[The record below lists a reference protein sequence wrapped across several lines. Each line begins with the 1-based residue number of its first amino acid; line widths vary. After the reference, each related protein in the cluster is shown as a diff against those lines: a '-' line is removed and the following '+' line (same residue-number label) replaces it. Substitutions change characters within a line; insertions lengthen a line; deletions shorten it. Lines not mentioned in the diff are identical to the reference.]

1 MKKNKN
7 VLAKIG
13 ELEDCILDYYSF
25 KNTLAK
31 VGKLD
36 NLIEEY
42 YFHAVELPNE
52 RRYETRME
60 CIQKDWGQ
68 KDLTDKANA
77 IFYHLL
83 DKMDYDC
90 EDNQELS
97 EYMLRATDREAAIYW
112 KKWLMDL
119 MDGNG

>member
-25 KNTLAK
+25 KNTLAR

-42 YFHAVELPNE
+42 YFP
-52 RRYETRME
+52 
-60 CIQKDWGQ
+60 
-68 KDLTDKANA
+68 
-77 IFYHLL
+77 HLL
-83 DKMDYDC
+83 FWVTHFVTIQNNLHYSSYLLQKI
-90 EDNQELS
+90 LS
-97 EYMLRATDREAAIYW
+97 ITIH
-112 KKWLMDL
+112 
-119 MDGNG
+119 

>member
-13 ELEDCILDYYSF
+13 ELE
-25 KNTLAK
+25 
-31 VGKLD
+31 
-36 NLIEEY
+36 NLIEDY
-42 YFHAVELPNE
+42 YFHAVVFPDEKTCNGSWL
-52 RRYETRME
+52 
-60 CIQKDWGQ
+60 Q

-83 DKMDYDC
+83 DEMDYDC
-90 EDNQELS
+90 ENNQELS

-112 KKWLMDL
+112 KKWLIILLMDL
-119 MDGNG
+119 KK